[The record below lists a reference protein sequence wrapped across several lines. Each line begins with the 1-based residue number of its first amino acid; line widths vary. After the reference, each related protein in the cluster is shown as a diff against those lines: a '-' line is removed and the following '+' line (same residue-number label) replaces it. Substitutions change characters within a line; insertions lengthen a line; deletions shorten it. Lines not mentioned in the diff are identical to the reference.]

1 MRTKSSKGRDQSK
14 AKSKKQNSQSSKTK
28 FRSTSTWK
36 NFRQLLRK
44 ERRVDEITLQP
55 LRSGFQVHH
64 MILHGRGSDEESYQ
78 DLSDKK
84 NFRCYQAM
92 THRVIHWL
100 FNFYKKDPTI
110 LDRIKSD
117 LELMKELY
125 RE

>member
-1 MRTKSSKGRDQSK
+1 MKVKQSKSQQSSQGKANSKSSRSK
-14 AKSKKQNSQSSKTK
+14 SK

-55 LRSGFQVHH
+55 LRAGFQVHH

-117 LELMKELY
+117 LEIMMEMY
-125 RE
+125 RD

>member
-1 MRTKSSKGRDQSK
+1 MK
-14 AKSKKQNSQSSKTK
+14 AKSKQSKQSIKSTRSQGKAKQK